1 MEGLLPDL
9 LAGAGIR
16 APVPVQAGQMLVILV
31 LVAARPLGFI
41 AMMPLFGRFHLTVG
55 FLRGAVLAS
64 MIMPI
69 LPGAIVQVGA
79 TPDLVTPAGLPAL
92 IGRELI
98 IGVVLGL
105 LTGIPFWAAMAAG
118 EFVDAQRGASMAL
131 LFDPGAGTEESLT
144 GTLLLLVCVM
154 VLAVTGTLIPALFG
168 PLYESYNVIP
178 LLEKLPPLD
187 PAQGALALGLLG
199 TLLRAGI
206 ILALPMIVPM
216 LLIEMGLVV
225 ATKYIPQLNAMFLAM
240 SIKQALFV
248 ILMVAYA
255 ALLARYAMGML
266 DDAAL
271 SAGALRPFLD
281 ALR

>member
-92 IGRELI
+92 IVR
-98 IGVVLGL
+98 
-105 LTGIPFWAAMAAG
+105 
-118 EFVDAQRGASMAL
+118 S
-131 LFDPGAGTEESLT
+131 
-144 GTLLLLVCVM
+144 LLV
-154 VLAVTGTLIPALFG
+154 P
-168 PLYESYNVIP
+168 
-178 LLEKLPPLD
+178 
-187 PAQGALALGLLG
+187 ALALDLG
-199 TLLRAGI
+199 PRSWWPSRVGTPGKHR
-206 ILALPMIVPM
+206 ALPTTP
-216 LLIEMGLVV
+216 
-225 ATKYIPQLNAMFLAM
+225 
-240 SIKQALFV
+240 
-248 ILMVAYA
+248 
-255 ALLARYAMGML
+255 R
-266 DDAAL
+266 
-271 SAGALRPFLD
+271 
-281 ALR
+281 